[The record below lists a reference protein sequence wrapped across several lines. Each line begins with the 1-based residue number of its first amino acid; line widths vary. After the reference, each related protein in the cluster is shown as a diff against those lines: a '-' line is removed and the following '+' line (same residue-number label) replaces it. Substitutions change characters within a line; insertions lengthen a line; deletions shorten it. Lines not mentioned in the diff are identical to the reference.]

1 MSSPGARLSPPHA
14 AAGAP
19 EALSTRWSLVV
30 TTLPGINAAEATDAG
45 QEFKLFGSGAGG
57 QELEGKPEQMETS
70 LSMDYA
76 LGTQVP
82 GNSDIS
88 NLARELIKLLRKVS
102 LVNDLVQDDILHTE
116 RKPGTPELCNIIIS
130 RANVVT
136 TSHQQAFYTLF
147 IKSSLLDS

>member
-1 MSSPGARLSPPHA
+1 MVTRL
-14 AAGAP
+14 
-19 EALSTRWSLVV
+19 L
-30 TTLPGINAAEATDAG
+30 GINAAEATDAG
-45 QEFKLFGSGAGG
+45 QEFKLFDGG
-57 QELEGKPEQMETS
+57 VGGHELEGKPEQMETS

-88 NLARELIKLLRKVS
+88 NLARGLIKLLRKVS
-102 LVNDLVQDDILHTE
+102 LVNELMQDDILHTE

-136 TSHQQAFYTLF
+136 TFRQQAFYTPF
-147 IKSSLLDS
+147 IKNSLLDS